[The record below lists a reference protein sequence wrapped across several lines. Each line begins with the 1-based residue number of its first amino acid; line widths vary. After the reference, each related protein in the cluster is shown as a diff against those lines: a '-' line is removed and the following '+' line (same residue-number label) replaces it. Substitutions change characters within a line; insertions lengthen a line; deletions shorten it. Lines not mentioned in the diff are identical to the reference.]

1 MNRTMFSGLREGIS
15 LNFRDVMSLV
25 PSSVSILACVSDGK
39 IYGCTISSFVSVNV
53 SNHGAEV
60 IFVLKK
66 GSLVGTKIINDGVFT
81 INVLNSNQELL
92 AGKYSSQ
99 RNPEELPNDNWS
111 IASGKFPQLSN
122 SRASLN
128 CEYKQV
134 YTDHEA
140 DIFVSRVLDFN
151 GNKDLSALVY
161 DSRKYGMFMS
171 IK

>member
-1 MNRTMFSGLREGIS
+1 MFSGLREGTS

-53 SNHGAEV
+53 IDHDAEI

-66 GSLVGTKIINDGVFT
+66 GSLVGAKIINDGVFT
-81 INVLNSNQELL
+81 INVLSSNQEFL
-92 AGKYSSQ
+92 ARKYSSQ
-99 RNPEELPNDNWS
+99 RNPEELPNDNWNT
-111 IASGKFPQLSN
+111 ASDKFPQLSN

-128 CEYKQV
+128 CEYMQV

-140 DIFVSRVLDFN
+140 DIFVSRVLDFS
-151 GNKDLSALVY
+151 GNKDLPALVY

-171 IK
+171 NQ

>member
-1 MNRTMFSGLREGIS
+1 MNRTMFSGLREGTS

-53 SNHGAEV
+53 IDHDAEI

-66 GSLVGTKIINDGVFT
+66 GSLVGAKIINDGVFT
-81 INVLNSNQELL
+81 INVLSSNQEFL
-92 AGKYSSQ
+92 ARKYSSQ
-99 RNPEELPNDNWS
+99 RNPEELPNDNWNT
-111 IASGKFPQLSN
+111 ASDKFPQLSN

-128 CEYKQV
+128 CEYMQV

-140 DIFVSRVLDFN
+140 DIFVSRVLDFS
-151 GNKDLSALVY
+151 GNKDLPALVY

-171 IK
+171 NQ